1 MNCERPQVIEAQ
13 APQIVGLLGIERE
26 LAASCSPVI
35 LKASMDDNEDVQVDP
50 FDVGKLYVTHGPF
63 PGYLGS
69 VAAAAGIDAGTPCE
83 RLHAMACFG
92 LLRSSYSLPQ

>member
-35 LKASMDDNEDVQVDP
+35 LKSSMDDNEDVQVST
-50 FDVGKLYVTHGPF
+50 VTDRDGVF
-63 PGYLGS
+63 YF
-69 VAAAAGIDAGTPCE
+69 
-83 RLHAMACFG
+83 FG
-92 LLRSSYSLPQ
+92 QAS